1 MVSSAWSYGTD
12 PVHWAWESL
21 SQSESGNELPSLGAS
36 SPWLRQSV
44 ANAEPLPM
52 EVGHWPLMPT
62 LPSVS
67 LMLLPTISE
76 WLRVFPSTLTH
87 LPGTMTQALQA
98 LGSVSERSQ
107 KT

>member
-44 ANAEPLPM
+44 AKANENSDPCIKSAPKMFFFKDLFVYYM
-52 EVGHWPLMPT
+52 
-62 LPSVS
+62 
-67 LMLLPTISE
+67 
-76 WLRVFPSTLTH
+76 
-87 LPGTMTQALQA
+87 
-98 LGSVSERSQ
+98 
-107 KT
+107 